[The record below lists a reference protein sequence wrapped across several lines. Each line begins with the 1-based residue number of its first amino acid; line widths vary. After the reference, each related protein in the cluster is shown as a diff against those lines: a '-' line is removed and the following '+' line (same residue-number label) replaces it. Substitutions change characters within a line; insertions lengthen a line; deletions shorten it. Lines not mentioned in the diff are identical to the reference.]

1 MTQARRPLT
10 DPTAM
15 RALAHPARLA
25 ILNRL
30 VEGPGTA
37 TEVAEVV
44 GVTPSAASYH
54 LRMLAK
60 YGFVE
65 DAPARGDGRERL
77 WRSSAASHLTVS
89 PEVDDLPEVRSAKE
103 LLIKIVRDQA
113 ADEMTRALDNHDR
126 EPEEWRE
133 ASVFHRTILLVDAE
147 ELKRL
152 GEQIDELLAPYLVSA
167 RDRSQAS
174 TGVRISEAQ
183 VSLFPRVARRPHG
196 LPEEGSHGAARKG
209 TGEGP
214 EGDRD
219 GLTR

>member
-1 MTQARRPLT
+1 MKAILQIWTGYGLHMTEVRKHRSLT

-30 VEGPGTA
+30 QAEGPCTA
-37 TEVAEVV
+37 TEVAEVI

-77 WRSSAASHLTVS
+77 WRSSSVGLSVA
-89 PEVDDLPEVRSAKE
+89 PDPDDGPDVRSAKE
-103 LLIKIVRDQA
+103 FLIKALRDQA
-113 ADEMTRALDNHDR
+113 ADEVTRAMENMER
-126 EPEEWRE
+126 ESPEWRE
-133 ASVFHRTILLVDAE
+133 AALFNRAVLLVDAD

-152 GEQIDELLAPYLVSA
+152 NERIDELLAPYRTTV
-167 RDRSQAS
+167 RDRADAPP
-174 TGVRISEAQ
+174 GARIAEAQ
-183 VSLFPRVARRPHG
+183 INLFPRARRRPHG
-196 LPEEGSHGAARKG
+196 LP
-209 TGEGP
+209 
-214 EGDRD
+214 GDA
-219 GLTR
+219 

>member
-1 MTQARRPLT
+1 MTQVRRPLT

-30 VEGPGTA
+30 QIEGPGTA

-77 WRSSAASHLTVS
+77 WRHNATNLTVS
-89 PEVDDLPEVRSAKE
+89 PEPDDLPEVR
-103 LLIKIVRDQA
+103 
-113 ADEMTRALDNHDR
+113 
-126 EPEEWRE
+126 
-133 ASVFHRTILLVDAE
+133 
-147 ELKRL
+147 
-152 GEQIDELLAPYLVSA
+152 AP
-167 RDRSQAS
+167 RSC
-174 TGVRISEAQ
+174 
-183 VSLFPRVARRPHG
+183 
-196 LPEEGSHGAARKG
+196 
-209 TGEGP
+209 
-214 EGDRD
+214 
-219 GLTR
+219 

>member
-30 VEGPGTA
+30 QIEGPSTA

-77 WRSSAASHLTVS
+77 WRHKATNLTVS
-89 PEVDDLPEVRSAKE
+89 PEPDDLPEVRSAKE
-103 LLIKIVRDQA
+103 LLIKVWRDQA
-113 ADEMTRALDNHDR
+113 ANEATRALDNYDR
-126 EPEEWRE
+126 ESPEWRE
-133 ASVFHRTILLVDAE
+133 AAVFTSTILLVDAE
-147 ELKRL
+147 EMKWLAER
-152 GEQIDELLAPYLVSA
+152 IDELLGPYRSSVRDQA
-167 RDRSQAS
+167 RIPA
-174 TGVRISEAQ
+174 GARIAEAQ
-183 VSLFPRVARRPHG
+183 VNLFARVARRLHG
-196 LPEEGSHGAARKG
+196 LPEQESHGTDRSG
-209 TGEGP
+209 TGE
-214 EGDRD
+214 E
-219 GLTR
+219 